1 MSGPVWDWL
10 EIACGLVVLV
20 LGGDLLVRGASKLA
34 EAMRISSLVIGLT
47 VVAFGTS
54 APELAVSV
62 QASLSGSSNLAIGN
76 VVGSNIFNVLFILGL
91 SALIV
96 PLTVASEL
104 IRRDVPIM
112 IGVSVLLL
120 LLSFDGKI
128 GRMDGLLLAA
138 GIVTYTWWCIHASR
152 NRDEV
157 ESGELSAAPSAQPN
171 AKASWRLARG
181 LDLLF
186 VVVGVV
192 LLTIG
197 AHWLQTGAVSIAKSL
212 GVDELVI
219 GLTIVAA
226 GTSLPEVATSILAA
240 LKGER
245 DIAVGNVVGSNIFNI
260 LAVLGFSALVAPNG
274 IVVSEAALKFDIPV
288 MIAVAVACWP
298 IFGTGN
304 TIARWEGAVFFLY
317 YLAYTTHL
325 VLEASGHEWR
335 HTLREVM
342 LLFVIPLTVLT
353 LAVSWWR
360 SRRGYQRPSH
370 SSNQSPTSLPP
381 E

>member
-1 MSGPVWDWL
+1 MSETVWAWL
-10 EIACGLVVLV
+10 EIAAGLVVLV
-20 LGGDLLVRGASKLA
+20 VGGELLVRGASHLA
-34 EAMRISSLVIGLT
+34 AALRISSVVIGLT

-62 QASLSGSSNLAIGN
+62 QASLSGSSDLAIGN

-91 SALIV
+91 SALII
-96 PLTVASEL
+96 PLAVASEF

-120 LLSFDGKI
+120 LLSLDGKL
-128 GRMDGLLLAA
+128 GRMDGLMLAS
-138 GIVTYTWWCIHASR
+138 GIVCYTWWCIQVSR
-152 NRDEV
+152 FQSDSV
-157 ESGELSAAPSAQPN
+157 QVELSAIPPAQPSAIAAPRFAFGSN
-171 AKASWRLARG
+171 
-181 LDLLF
+181 LLLI
-186 VVVGVV
+186 VVGIA
-192 LLTIG
+192 LLIVG
-197 AHWLQTGAVSIAKSL
+197 AHWLQVGAVSIAQSF

-226 GTSLPEVATSILAA
+226 GTSLPEVATSLVAA

-260 LAVLGFSALVAPNG
+260 LSVLGFSALLTPNG
-274 IVVSEAALKFDIPV
+274 IAVSEAALKFDMPV

-298 IFGTGN
+298 IFVTGN

-317 YLAYTTHL
+317 YVAYTTHL

-335 HTLREVM
+335 HTLSGVM

-360 SRRGYQRPSH
+360 SQWRSH
-370 SSNQSPTSLPP
+370 PDTDHPTSPP
-381 E
+381 HE

>member
-1 MSGPVWDWL
+1 MIMNEAVWAWL
-10 EIACGLVVLV
+10 EIAGGLVVLV
-20 LGGDLLVRGASKLA
+20 LGGELLVRGASQLA
-34 EAMRISSLVIGLT
+34 AALRISSVVIGLT

-62 QASLSGSSNLAIGN
+62 QASLSGSPDLAIGN

-91 SALIV
+91 SALII
-96 PLTVASEL
+96 PLTVASEF

-120 LLSFDGKI
+120 LLSLDGKL

-138 GIVTYTWWCIHASR
+138 GIVSYTWWCIWVSR
-152 NRDEV
+152 HENNAEQVDLGGTK
-157 ESGELSAAPSAQPN
+157 SPLASAAATPRISFGSN
-171 AKASWRLARG
+171 
-181 LDLLF
+181 LLLIL
-186 VVVGVV
+186 VGV
-192 LLTIG
+192 LLLIVG
-197 AHWLQTGAVSIAKSL
+197 SHWLQTGAVSIAKSF

-226 GTSLPEVATSILAA
+226 GTSLPEVATSVVAA

-260 LAVLGFSALVAPNG
+260 LSVLGFSSLLAPNG
-274 IVVSEAALKFDIPV
+274 IAVSVAALKFDIPV

-298 IFGTGN
+298 IFVTGN
-304 TIARWEGAVFFLY
+304 TISRWEGAVFFLY
-317 YLAYTTHL
+317 YVAYTTHL

-335 HTLREVM
+335 HTLSGAM
-342 LLFVIPLTVLT
+342 LLFVMPLTVLT

-360 SRRGYQRPSH
+360 SH
-370 SSNQSPTSLPP
+370 SGTNHPTSLPP